1 MLGYADPH
9 PKDLTTMARPTR
21 LELFTRALWVA
32 MVPGAVLFCAM
43 QVAVH
48 VTHGMVGADSHAYWV
63 AAGSPDTWYTTPP
76 DHVDAYLYSPAFAQ
90 LLWPLGF
97 LPWPVFQGLWLAA
110 QVTVLAW
117 LLKPLGLRR
126 GLTVAPFFVAE
137 LLLGNVYVFLAAAL
151 VLAVGS
157 KPGALVVPLLTKVTP
172 AVVGLWFVVRGDWR
186 AVRAATL
193 AAVVVVGAS
202 AAIDPQA
209 WPRWIEFLAASA
221 GTGGPWFLVRFAVAT
236 VLVVW
241 AARTGRAWLLAP
253 ALLLACPVFSA
264 FSPYSVLGAVP
275 RLLRWERAQA
285 EELRAEQQEAVVAGS
300 DRPATIPL

>member
-1 MLGYADPH
+1 
-9 PKDLTTMARPTR
+9 MARPTR

-32 MVPGAVLFCAM
+32 MVPGAVLFCVM

-48 VTHGMVGADSHAYWV
+48 LTHGMVGADSHAYWV

-110 QVTVLAW
+110 QLAVLAW
-117 LLKPLGLRR
+117 LLKPLGWRR
-126 GLTVAPFFVAE
+126 GLTVAPFFVPE
-137 LLLGNVYVFLAAAL
+137 LLLGNVYLFLAAAL
-151 VLAVGS
+151 VLAVRG

-186 AVRAATL
+186 AVRSATL
-193 AAVVVVGAS
+193 ATAVVVGVS
-202 AAIDPQA
+202 MAIDPQA
-209 WPRWIEFLAASA
+209 WPRWVEFLASNA
-221 GTGGPWFLVRFAVAT
+221 GTGGPWFLVRFAAAT

-241 AARTGRAWLLAP
+241 AVRTGRAWLLAP
-253 ALLLACPVFSA
+253 ALLAACPVFSA

-275 RLLRWERAQA
+275 RLRRWERAQA
-285 EELRAEQQEAVVAGS
+285 EELRAEQQEAAVAGG
-300 DRPATIPL
+300 DRPATLPL